1 MVCLQVR
8 ILNTT
13 FFFSMAVF
21 REVGLRVAP
30 CMRLAF
36 MSSPRNYSFVNGSIF
51 VSYHQVK
58 PKLWKLIL
66 NNLYHLRSWEVCW
79 TL

>member
-1 MVCLQVR
+1 M
-8 ILNTT
+8 T
-13 FFFSMAVF
+13 AF

-30 CMRLAF
+30 SMRSAF

-51 VSYHQVK
+51 VSYHQVT
-58 PKLWKLIL
+58 PMLCKLVLNYKLIL
-66 NNLYHLRSWEVCW
+66 NNLYHLRSWEACW